1 MRGFLSERFISLME
15 QITDLQQH
23 IESCREAS
31 ISHATLRDF
40 YSQRDRIKECLIA
53 SIAEAYIDPSE
64 YRLYEQ
70 CCLLAA
76 ALHFHVVTR
85 PLPIWSGVQVT
96 LLQKL
101 KDALIK
107 TDSVS
112 YWGDD
117 IELLLWVLMQ
127 AVVLDDPLK
136 LWFTELLRH
145 VLRAFVPR
153 LSLEQVK
160 DILRRFLW
168 NERISGPACE
178 RVYKEIQ
185 SSL

>member
-1 MRGFLSERFISLME
+1 MVD
-15 QITDLQQH
+15 QITDLQRH

-31 ISHATLRDF
+31 VPHATLRDF

-53 SIAEAYIDPSE
+53 SIAEAYISPSDFGA
-64 YRLYEQ
+64 YEQ

-101 KDALIK
+101 KDALMK
-107 TDSVS
+107 TDSVGC
-112 YWGDD
+112 WGDD
-117 IELLLWVLMQ
+117 IDLLLWVLMQ
-127 AVVLDDPLK
+127 AAALDDPLK
-136 LWFTELLRH
+136 CWFTELLKH
-145 VLRAFVPR
+145 VLRTFVPR

-168 NERISGPACE
+168 HERTSGPACE
-178 RVYKEIQ
+178 KVYKEIQ
-185 SSL
+185 SLL

>member
-1 MRGFLSERFISLME
+1 
-15 QITDLQQH
+15 
-23 IESCREAS
+23 
-31 ISHATLRDF
+31 
-40 YSQRDRIKECLIA
+40 
-53 SIAEAYIDPSE
+53 
-64 YRLYEQ
+64 
-70 CCLLAA
+70 
-76 ALHFHVVTR
+76 
-85 PLPIWSGVQVT
+85 LPIWSGVQVT

-185 SSL
+185 SLL